1 LHRLGETWWLGL
13 RRSVGVDPGEA
24 LLTAG
29 LDGGVDDPAPG
40 LARELEQQGLLEEAD
55 GRWRLTD
62 RGWPLADGVARK
74 FLELGG

>member
-1 LHRLGETWWLGL
+1 M
-13 RRSVGVDPGEA
+13 EA

-29 LDGGVDDPAPG
+29 LDGTIDDPAPG
-40 LARELEQQGLLEEAD
+40 LAQELEHQGLLENVA

-74 FLELGG
+74 FLALGT